1 MNEFNILNIKKKD
14 IKLLMLIKKI
24 VVLFA
29 MVLIVLIISFNALII
44 QEDEIA
50 FIRSFGKTIRIID
63 KPGLYFKVPFIN
75 TTSTITKNILCYDSQ
90 TLKILTKDNIN
101 LLIDNY
107 TLWKID
113 DAKLFIDTLQTIGN
127 AEIKIDNSVYSLMSS
142 KMVTIN
148 YNDIIKKQN
157 NTNGFNQEIIDSARN
172 EFKPYGI
179 EIIDIRIKNLGLPQE
194 NQDSIYSRMK
204 SDREKVS
211 AQYLSLGEKDATLI
225 RAETDKEVKIIISRA
240 HAEAERIKGKA
251 DADAAKIYA
260 DNYNKDP
267 EFYKF
272 MRTLESYKK
281 TLSNKPTII
290 IPLDSPFAK
299 YLIGK

>member
-29 MVLIVLIISFNALII
+29 MILVVLTISFNSLII
-44 QEDEIA
+44 QEDEIV
-50 FIRSFGKTIRIID
+50 FIRSFGKTIKIID
-63 KPGLYFKVPFIN
+63 KPGLYFKMPFIN
-75 TTSTITKNILCYDSQ
+75 TTSTITKKILCYDSQ
-90 TLKILTKDNIN
+90 TLEILTKDNKN
-101 LLIDNY
+101 LLINNF

-113 DAKLFIDTLQTIGN
+113 NAKLFIETLQTIGN
-127 AEIKIDNSVYSLMSS
+127 AETKIDNSVYPLFRS
-142 KMVTIN
+142 KLVTIN

-157 NTNGFNQEIIDSARN
+157 NNDDFNQEILESARN
-172 EFKPYGI
+172 ELRPYGI
-179 EIIDIRIKNLGLPQE
+179 EIIDIRIKNLNLPQG

-204 SDREKVS
+204 SDREKIS
-211 AQYLSLGEKDATLI
+211 AQYLSLGEKDASLI
-225 RAETDKEVKIIISRA
+225 RTETDKEVKIIISRA
-240 HAEAERIKGKA
+240 HAEAERIKGMA
-251 DADAAKIYA
+251 DAEAAKIYA